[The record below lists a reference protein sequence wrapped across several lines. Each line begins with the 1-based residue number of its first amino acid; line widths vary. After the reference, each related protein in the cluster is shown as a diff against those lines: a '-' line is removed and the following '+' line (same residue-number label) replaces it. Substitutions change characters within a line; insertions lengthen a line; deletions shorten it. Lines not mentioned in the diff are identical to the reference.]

1 MKSAEILLPSLSI
14 FFPCYNEE
22 QNIGLLIQEA
32 QALAPQIASKH
43 EIIVINDGSQDNT
56 AQVVMKFAQN
66 DEHIRLIEHPKN
78 LGYGMSL
85 RTGFAN
91 AKNEWVFFTDGDGQF
106 DLSQLMEF
114 IPATRSS
121 EAIIGFRTN
130 RAEGSLRALNARLFK
145 LFIDALFRVHVR
157 DIDCAFKLLKTD
169 LIQSLPLQSG
179 GAMISAE
186 ILYRLKKKHTR
197 VTQLPVRHL
206 PRKYGQPS
214 GNNLRVILKAFYEAF
229 RLYASMKKQSLAM
242 S

>member
-1 MKSAEILLPSLSI
+1 MKSTEILLPSLSI

-22 QNIGLLIQEA
+22 QNIGLLIQQA
-32 QALAPQIASKH
+32 QELAPQIASKH
-43 EIIVINDGSQDNT
+43 EILVINDGSVDKT
-56 AQVVMKFAQN
+56 AQVVKHLAQN

-91 AKNEWVFFTDGDGQF
+91 AKSEWVFFTDGDGQF
-106 DLSQLMEF
+106 DLNQLKEF

-121 EAIIGFRTN
+121 TVVIGYRTN

-145 LFIDALFRVHVR
+145 LFIDVLFRVHVR

-169 LIQSLPLQSG
+169 LIQSLPLQSS

-186 ILYRLKKKHTR
+186 ILYRLKKKHLK

-214 GNNLRVILKAFYEAF
+214 GNNIKVILKAFYEAF